1 MVDERDVLGRID
13 ELVDAE
19 HKLRERLGRGEL
31 TSNEEQAQLTSLEQ
45 QLDQCWDLLRQR
57 RARAAAGQDPDESQ
71 VRPVSEVEG
80 YLS

>member
-1 MVDERDVLGRID
+1 MDERDVLGHIR

-19 HKLRERLGRGEL
+19 HTLRERLGRSEL
-31 TSNEEQAQLTSLEQ
+31 TTDEEHSQLTNLEQ

-57 RARAAAGQDPDESQ
+57 RARAAAGQDPDEAEI
-71 VRPVSEVEG
+71 RPAGQVEG

>member
-1 MVDERDVLGRID
+1 MVQEREVLERIR

-19 HKLRERLGRGEL
+19 QTLRRRLSQGEL
-31 TSNEEQAQLTSLEQ
+31 TTDEEHAALTTLEQ

-57 RARAAAGQDPDESQ
+57 RARAAAGQDPDEAQ
-71 VRPVSEVEG
+71 VRPVDEVEG